1 MSASAGSYSDIL
13 SEHIAAYVR
22 APEEEEFAA
31 NTVVIEKA
39 QQLGRLRHS
48 QQASVHQILREYALL
63 GTVLETFIVD
73 VTRELAALVTPLEC
87 FQVMRRV
94 GHAIQILMQTTVD
107 TFVAEY
113 TETIT

>member
-13 SEHIAAYVR
+13 SERIAAGQRGLAQDWLARLIQLLPVDVRDVFPSDKLLDHIPSIIEQIAVYVR

-63 GTVLETFIVD
+63 
-73 VTRELAALVTPLEC
+73 
-87 FQVMRRV
+87 
-94 GHAIQILMQTTVD
+94 
-107 TFVAEY
+107 
-113 TETIT
+113 